1 MKLFINSSVVL
12 RSVTSLRLWAAF
24 NVRYMGVCML
34 LGYSASYIAALLPHL
49 HSCVCTWCA
58 ELPVGFNLP
67 ETASCPETAS
77 ILPQATPYIFCV
89 LLWIFRGSIKRIP
102 TRAFLS
108 PLNQEVGRAK
118 NTILEGGKKKIF
130 FCLFNHCMQLWV
142 ENSS

>member
-1 MKLFINSSVVL
+1 MKLFINSFVVL

-34 LGYSASYIAALLPHL
+34 LRYSASYIAALLPHL

-58 ELPVGFNLP
+58 QLPVGFNLP

-77 ILPQATPYIFCV
+77 ILPQAAPYIFCV

-108 PLNQEVGRAK
+108 PRNQEVGRAK
-118 NTILEGGKKKIF
+118 NTRPEGGKKRF
-130 FCLFNHCMQLWV
+130 FVCLFNHCMQLWV